1 MQLLPE
7 FVQGWLLLQDAGLE
21 VNERNMIL
29 AAIKGDFRLERVAQE
44 LRNQWNDDDLR
55 RRDQHGRGTAWVT
68 KDEESPAEDE
78 EGPD

>member
-1 MQLLPE
+1 
-7 FVQGWLLLQDAGLE
+7 
-21 VNERNMIL
+21 MIL
-29 AAIKGDFRLERVAQE
+29 AAIKGDFRLERVSQE

>member
-55 RRDQHGRGTAWVT
+55 RRDQHGRGTACVT